1 MEERIIEEVGKK
13 SNFREVME
21 WVVCIV
27 VAIAVA
33 MFLKNFVVFVAAVDG
48 ESMANT
54 LHNQERLITW
64 KLFYTPNEG
73 DIVIF
78 EPKSSTEEFKK
89 FYVKRIIATEGQ
101 SVRIDYEKNA
111 VYVDGVQIEEPYIKE
126 AMVQKFSKE
135 DFGVV
140 PENHVF
146 VLGDNRNNSS
156 DSRDEFNVGFVSED
170 DILGKAIFRFWPL
183 NTIGI
188 VK

>member
-1 MEERIIEEVGKK
+1 MEEKIVEEVSKK
-13 SNFREVME
+13 SNLREAME
-21 WVVCIV
+21 WVLCI
-27 VAIAVA
+27 AIAISVA
-33 MFLKNFVVFVAAVDG
+33 MFLKHFVVFVAAVDG

-54 LHNQERLITW
+54 LHNHERLITW
-64 KLFYTPNEG
+64 KLFYEPKNG

-78 EPKSSTEEFKK
+78 EPKSSSEDFRK
-89 FYVKRIIATEGQ
+89 FYVKRVIATEGQ
-101 SVRIDYEKNA
+101 SVRIDYDNNA
-111 VYVDGVQIEEPYIKE
+111 VYVDDVQIEEPYIKE
-126 AMVQKFSKE
+126 AMLPKFAKD

-156 DSRDEFNVGFVSED
+156 DSRDEYNVGFVHED
-170 DILGKAIFRFWPL
+170 DVLGKAVFRFWPL